1 MRSPSDAV
9 GSPFAFDSGALSTN
23 ANVEPV
29 LSSLNVKV
37 AEPCAEAL
45 EPRTSAQAPTAGP
58 RANTR
63 RVTRGETLNIKYL
76 PIVDVNARSLRRTR
90 PGPPGADVPSQ
101 SGISMQASDSN
112 NHFCLVLATAVVC
125 VVLAFA
131 ITENGAACHRVH
143 PPPLETGRFS
153 FRLSRAAVRV
163 AYRCLESF
171 AGDRAGHD
179 LATNRGRRLAALRRT
194 GWLRVSRASS
204 VKNSRYVPRPA
215 TLRALRLGLF

>member
-45 EPRTSAQAPTAGP
+45 EPRTSAQAPTAEP
-58 RANTR
+58 RANRR
-63 RVTRGETLNIKYL
+63 RVTRGETRNIKYL

-101 SGISMQASDSN
+101 SGISMQASAGSSP
-112 NHFCLVLATAVVC
+112 
-125 VVLAFA
+125 
-131 ITENGAACHRVH
+131 AA
-143 PPPLETGRFS
+143 
-153 FRLSRAAVRV
+153 
-163 AYRCLESF
+163 
-171 AGDRAGHD
+171 
-179 LATNRGRRLAALRRT
+179 
-194 GWLRVSRASS
+194 
-204 VKNSRYVPRPA
+204 PA
-215 TLRALRLGLF
+215 TSQPRGIWPVR